1 MEQKQIFGTSII
13 GAAKY
18 ILQTG
23 QNGIGFKLNEKGYV
37 EYLFEK
43 TPEVIAAYRE
53 WKRANPITKSN
64 TNK

>member
-1 MEQKQIFGTSII
+1 MKMEQKQIFGTSLI

-18 ILQTG
+18 ILAQTG

-53 WKRANPITKSN
+53 WKKANPR
-64 TNK
+64 